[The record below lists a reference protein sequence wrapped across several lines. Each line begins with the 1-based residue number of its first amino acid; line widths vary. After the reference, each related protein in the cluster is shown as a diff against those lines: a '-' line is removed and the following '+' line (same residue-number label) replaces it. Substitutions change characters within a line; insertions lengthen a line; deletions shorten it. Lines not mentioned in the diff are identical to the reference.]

1 MAISASINRNRK
13 WLIIAWSIYVLTFI
27 LQIILLANY
36 EDEAQ
41 LQFVWTNVIGSYIA
55 GCLLILL
62 YIIPLNRLLRN
73 YTLSKKLVFLFFG
86 GFVFCLLF
94 IAIVTFIQNLI
105 LQNLDFSL
113 YKNEILYY
121 LRFHFHNILK
131 NYIFLTVLLFAL
143 DYFQR
148 ENSLIKKENTLRTNL
163 VNAQLE
169 NLRSQFQP
177 HFLFNALNSIVAVV
191 DENKDKA
198 QNMLVQLS
206 DILRSSISN
215 NIRCE
220 QSLADEVTFLKKY
233 LNIEKIR
240 FEDQLEYS
248 FKIDPKFENTKIP
261 CLILQPLIEN
271 AIKHGFK
278 RNRGVLKIVVTTDK
292 KSNTIKVAN
301 NGAKLGDYKFGY
313 GLNGVDQR
321 LKILFDNKASFSIY
335 QKQNW
340 VINELNLPC

>member
-1 MAISASINRNRK
+1 MPLSLSINRTRK
-13 WLIIAWSIYVLTFI
+13 WLIVAWSIYVFTFI
-27 LQIILLANY
+27 LQIIFLANY
-36 EDEAQ
+36 EDKAQ
-41 LQFVWTNVIGSYIA
+41 LEFVWTNIIGSYIT
-55 GCLLILL
+55 GCILILFF
-62 YIIPLNRLLRN
+62 IIPLNKFLKNHSLTN
-73 YTLSKKLVFLFFG
+73 KIIFLFFA
-86 GFVFCLLF
+86 GFFFCLLF
-94 IAIVTFIQNLI
+94 IAIVTLIQSLI
-105 LQNLDFSL
+105 LQKLDFSL
-113 YKNEILYY
+113 YKNEFLYY

-148 ENSLIKKENTLRTNL
+148 ENFLIKKENTLKTNL

-220 QSLADEVTFLKKY
+220 QSLADEVRFLEKY

-240 FEDQLEYS
+240 FETQLEYS
-248 FKIDPKFENTKIP
+248 FNIDPDFEQTKIP
-261 CLILQPLIEN
+261 CLILQPLVEN

-278 RNRGVLKIVVTTDK
+278 RNRGILKIVITTDK
-292 KSNTIKVAN
+292 GTNTIKVAN
-301 NGAKLGDYKFGY
+301 NGAKLGRFVFGF

-321 LKILFDNKASFSIY
+321 LKILYDNKASFTIY
-335 QKQNW
+335 QKENW
-340 VINELNLPC
+340 VINEIHLPC